1 MTNFVNETIA
11 AKLNEMADILEQQQA
26 DGYRIAAY
34 RRASSTITSLEKP
47 LAIIVREAG
56 LRGLVELP
64 GIGRG
69 IGAAIVEMVT
79 TGRWAQLDRLSGT
92 LEPEKLFRTIPGI
105 GAELAER
112 IHDELHVETLEAL
125 ELSAHDGRLEQVH
138 GIGAP
143 RVAAI
148 RAILAQRLGRKRIH
162 GLTRS
167 TLPTIELLLDVDRE
181 YTEKGATDQLRKI
194 APRRF
199 NPRGE
204 AWLPVLHTRRG
215 DWQFTALFSNTKKAH
230 ELGKTSDW
238 VVIYFH
244 AGAGPEAQCTI
255 VTETHGTLKGYRV
268 VRGRERECGAHYSA
282 KPPQN
287 TDRRHLAKS
296 AKPTG

>member
-125 ELSAHDGRLEQVH
+125 ELAAHDGRLDQVH
-138 GIGAP
+138 GIGAR

-148 RAILAQRLGRKRIH
+148 REILAQRLGRKRLH
-162 GLTRS
+162 GLARF

-181 YTEKGATDQLRKI
+181 YTEKGGTDQLRKI
-194 APRRF
+194 APKRF
-199 NPRGE
+199 NPRGK

-215 DWQFTALFSNTKKAH
+215 AWQFTALFSNTKKAH
-230 ELGKTSDW
+230 ELGRTSDW

-244 AGAGPEAQCTI
+244 SGSGPEAQCTI
-255 VTETHGTLKGYRV
+255 VTETHGTLKGHRV
-268 VRGRERECGAHYSA
+268 VRGRERECVAHYSA

-287 TDRRHLAKS
+287 KGGRPLAKP